1 MDLNHREDKMDS
13 NKTKELIE
21 AIKKDSDVQ
30 PLFSAVAFS
39 ALTEKVLEKKKEIA
53 KTLFG
58 KKEAQ

>member
-1 MDLNHREDKMDS
+1 MDS